1 MIFHKKS
8 LERGD
13 FQEPKTDM
21 KQMNC
26 YQRNLAS
33 KPLSNYYKVFK
44 IFTFEI
50 NNSHCFQLSF
60 ACFVKKILKN
70 QTF

>member
-13 FQEPKTDM
+13 FPEPKTDM
-21 KQMNC
+21 EQMKS
-26 YQRNLAS
+26 YQRDLAS
-33 KPLSNYYKVFK
+33 NTLSYYYKLFK

-50 NNSHCFQLSF
+50 YNSQ
-60 ACFVKKILKN
+60 
-70 QTF
+70 